1 MFKTDTNSLLT
12 LESIAISQIL
22 FLSPI
27 DLERQVK
34 DPKAI
39 GQSHKVSTVCGDC
52 RRYKEISST
61 DYLGTRVL
69 RLDFQRTIREA

>member
-12 LESIAISQIL
+12 LESIAISQIP

-34 DPKAI
+34 DPKAL
-39 GQSHKVSTVCGDC
+39 GRSHKVSTVWDNC
-52 RRYKEISST
+52 RRNKEISR
-61 DYLGTRVL
+61 Y
-69 RLDFQRTIREA
+69 

>member
-12 LESIAISQIL
+12 LESIAISQIP

-34 DPKAI
+34 DPKAL
-39 GQSHKVSTVCGDC
+39 GRSHKVSTVIADGI
-52 RRYKEISST
+52 RKSVGT

-69 RLDFQRTIREA
+69 RLGF